1 MDRGGDRWTGGDRCG
16 QAGLVGNPRREKERK
31 QSLNR
36 PESEREKEVVI
47 IVIMIVITNRRTR
60 KKKMMMMM
68 RRTCSVVRACRVRL
82 QALAVMVRE
91 PSLGW
96 GPPA

>member
-1 MDRGGDRWTGGDRCG
+1 M
-16 QAGLVGNPRREKERK
+16 
-31 QSLNR
+31 NR
-36 PESEREKEVVI
+36 PEFEREEEVVI
-47 IVIMIVITNRRTR
+47 IVIMIVILKRRTR
-60 KKKMMMMM
+60 KKMMFRMM